1 MAELGTEVHVHILLQ
16 NLLHQTLVQQ
26 QNLQH
31 QEPVQIHQPIQQL
44 VMFGLIE
51 EIYTT
56 YSIDSNNESAQVST
70 FFVHKKT
77 GIIISLFRVLYS
89 QFEVDFQLVDLFLLK
104 DILSQVLSTYKHL
117 KYGMAKLLFFLHFL
131 IE

>member
-1 MAELGTEVHVHILLQ
+1 MAELGTEVHVHILHQ

-70 FFVHKKT
+70 FFVHKKN
-77 GIIISLFRVLYS
+77 RDY
-89 QFEVDFQLVDLFLLK
+89 
-104 DILSQVLSTYKHL
+104 
-117 KYGMAKLLFFLHFL
+117 HFPVSS
-131 IE
+131 IVFAI